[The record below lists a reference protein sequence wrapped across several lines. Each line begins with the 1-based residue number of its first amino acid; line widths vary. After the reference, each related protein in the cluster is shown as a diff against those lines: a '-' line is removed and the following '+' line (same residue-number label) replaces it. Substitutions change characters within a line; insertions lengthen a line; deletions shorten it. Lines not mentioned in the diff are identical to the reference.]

1 MNRETVDEEKGT
13 LWKWFAPPVWPYVE
27 SLIDNLGEFRFLLGS
42 EQSECPLT
50 IDPQTVVP
58 LLGRYDQMMHSQYV
72 GGYFSRYWDFKPPIQ
87 NLIQSK
93 PTDELVGRGSLS
105 GQGIIMTPVDK

>member
-1 MNRETVDEEKGT
+1 MNRDTVDEEKGT

-27 SLIDNLGEFRFLLGS
+27 SLIDNQVEFRFLLGS

-58 LLGRYDQMMHSQYV
+58 LLGRYDRMMHS
-72 GGYFSRYWDFKPPIQ
+72 
-87 NLIQSK
+87 
-93 PTDELVGRGSLS
+93 E
-105 GQGIIMTPVDK
+105 